1 MATAGYDPRAA
12 QDLWELMSAVEADN
26 AAKGQSQGL
35 ENRFAMLRTHPT
47 SQERYAAL
55 ERDMESAL
63 TIWKEHMARYWKSVE
78 LQRAK
83 ARREQRQREEEMK
96 RAETEGDAGAVAS
109 VNAGGEEVAVA

>member
-1 MATAGYDPRAA
+1 MIQELTFQLMATAGYDPRAA

-26 AAKGQSQGL
+26 AAKGVTSSL

-55 ERDMESAL
+55 ERDMQGAL
-63 TIWKEHMARYWKSVE
+63 GIWREHMARYWKGVE

-83 ARREQRQREEEMK
+83 AKKEARERE
-96 RAETEGDAGAVAS
+96 RAEADTNS
-109 VNAGGEEVAVA
+109 